1 MALVCARATSL
12 PAQKFRQS
20 SITKPFEEWSG
31 YIPDASDE
39 PFRRLTAP
47 PRVPSR
53 QRGAPVDHRRRIFGE
68 QAGLTNDWTARV
80 VRQDGNYG
88 EVFARNIRTATRL
101 GVARGSITSTSP
113 EDSLTPHPSAQKR
126 LTRHTPPPGTKQRM

>member
-39 PFRRLTAP
+39 PFRRQPAP
-47 PRVPSR
+47 PRVPSGW
-53 QRGAPVDHRRRIFGE
+53 RGCQLVGAAGLGA

-88 EVFARNIRTATRL
+88 EVFARDIGTATRL
-101 GVARGSITSTSP
+101 GVARGSITSKSP

-126 LTRHTPPPGTKQRM
+126 LTRQTPPPGTKQRM